1 MAKRLTRKNL
11 TLRRAARARLY
22 RGVQVAVARE
32 LGVTEGHVS
41 LVVRGL
47 RASDRVAAALA
58 RAVRRIEQE
67 AA

>member
-1 MAKRLTRKNL
+1 MAKFLARKNL

-22 RGVQVAVARE
+22 RGVQVAVARY
-32 LGVTEGHVS
+32 LGVSQGHVS

-47 RASDRVAAALA
+47 RKSGRVAAALA
-58 RAVRRIEQE
+58 EAVRRIEQE